1 MMLLTSPVLCE
12 CDMPFPVD
20 EDVDMVVAPGV
31 VGPNLFDE
39 DEDEDVEDFLEL
51 YSRCNE
57 YCDDC
62 CCCCCCGFI
71 DCTTGCC

>member
-12 CDMPFPVD
+12 CDIPLPFVD
-20 EDVDMVVAPGV
+20 DDVDIVLPV

-39 DEDEDVEDFLEL
+39 EEDEEVEDFLEL

-57 YCDDC
+57 YCD
-62 CCCCCCGFI
+62 
-71 DCTTGCC
+71 